1 MQWLLDFLW
10 GKLLVGKILCD
21 DGVIV
26 SQNTHT
32 CFQNH
37 VPFLTGPLNLLYLA
51 IVILHRERDFD
62 NGFHYVGRRV
72 ATRLG

>member
-1 MQWLLDFLW
+1 MQRSLDFLP
-10 GKLLVGKILCD
+10 GKLPVGKILCD

-26 SQNTHT
+26 SRNTHT
-32 CFQNH
+32 CFQNR
-37 VPFLTGPLNLLYLA
+37 VPFLYGTLNLLYFA
-51 IVILHRERDFD
+51 IVILRREREFD